1 MEVLKMSEKVLIPKE
16 VSTAIQNL
24 MSSGSGVED
33 ILINVAQS
41 VYTDDNLKILTEYI
55 FDGTGLNGR
64 YINLI
69 SALVNGYEIAKEE
82 TK

>member
-69 SALVNGYEIAKEE
+69 SALVNGYKIAKEE